1 MVYTS
6 IHNENDF
13 IVIPAIMLGGGRRED
28 KYYYSHDSGFPD
40 YGFLFARR
48 ESCFFLPLIPRGL
61 SIEINVTAG

>member
-1 MVYTS
+1 
-6 IHNENDF
+6 
-13 IVIPAIMLGGGRRED
+13 MLGGGRRED
-28 KYYYSHDSGFPD
+28 KYYYSHDSGFHD